1 MEVAMKRLITLSQL
15 EELLEER
22 QGGERRKQRSNVLP
36 FVERRNHV
44 RRKADKQYLK
54 NRMD

>member
-1 MEVAMKRLITLSQL
+1 MKRQITLSQL

-22 QGGERRKQRSNVLP
+22 QGEERRIQRNNVLP

-44 RRKADKQYLK
+44 RRKSDRQYLH
-54 NRMD
+54 NRVE

>member
-1 MEVAMKRLITLSQL
+1 MRRQITLSQL

-36 FVERRNHV
+36 LVERRKSD
-44 RRKADKQYLK
+44 RQYLH
-54 NRMD
+54 NRVE

>member
-1 MEVAMKRLITLSQL
+1 MKRLITLSQL

-22 QGGERRKQRSNVLP
+22 QGGERRKQQSNVLP

-44 RRKADKQYLK
+44 RRKADKQYVQ
-54 NRMD
+54 NRID

>member
-1 MEVAMKRLITLSQL
+1 MKRLITLSQL

-36 FVERRNHV
+36 FVERRNYV
-44 RRKADKQYLK
+44 RRKSDKQYLHNK
-54 NRMD
+54 VE

>member
-1 MEVAMKRLITLSQL
+1 MKRLITLSQL

-44 RRKADKQYLK
+44 RRKADKQYLQ